1 MGTLYL
7 VRHGQASFGAADYD
21 QLSPLGRQQCERL
34 GQYWHGH
41 GERFDA
47 VLIGTLRRHQQSLAG
62 IAQGLGG
69 LPEAEVCPGLDEY
82 DPQALVK
89 AIHPE
94 PLPPATTPE
103 GRRQHFRLLQDGLLA
118 WMSGASQPQGLPPH
132 AEFVAG
138 VMAALDRV
146 RALAGGQD
154 AARVLIV
161 SSGGPISMAVGAVL
175 EASAAATV
183 ALNMRLR
190 NSAITEMAVSPRRHA
205 LVSFNGLPHLDTPAL
220 RAWHSHA

>member
-21 QLSPLGRQQCERL
+21 QLSPLGQQQCQRL
-34 GQYWHGH
+34 GQYWREH

-47 VLIGTLRRHQQSLAG
+47 VLIGSLRRHQQSMAG
-62 IAQGLGG
+62 IAEGLGG
-69 LPEAEVCPGLDEY
+69 LPEAEVWPGLNEY
-82 DPQALVK
+82 DPQALVR
-89 AIHPE
+89 AIHPA

-118 WMSGASQPQGLPPH
+118 WMTGASQPEGLPPH
-132 AEFVAG
+132 AEFLAG
-138 VMAALDRV
+138 VMGALDRV
-146 RALAGGQD
+146 RALAG
-154 AARVLIV
+154 AKEPARVLIV

-175 EASAAATV
+175 DASAAATV

-190 NSAITEMAVSPRRHA
+190 NRAITEFAVTPRRHA

-220 RAWHSHA
+220 RDWHSHA

>member
-21 QLSPLGRQQCERL
+21 QLSPLGQQQCERL
-34 GQYWHGH
+34 GQYWREH

-47 VLIGTLRRHQQSLAG
+47 VLIGSLRRHQQSMAG
-62 IAQGLGG
+62 IAEGLGG
-69 LPEAEVCPGLDEY
+69 LPEAEVWPGLNEY
-82 DPQALVK
+82 DPQALVR
-89 AIHPE
+89 AIHPA
-94 PLPPATTPE
+94 PLPPATTQE

-118 WMSGASQPQGLPPH
+118 WMTGASQPEGLPPH
-132 AEFVAG
+132 AEFLAG
-138 VMAALDRV
+138 VMGALDRV
-146 RALAGGQD
+146 RALAG
-154 AARVLIV
+154 AKEPARVLIV

-175 EASAAATV
+175 DASATATV

-190 NSAITEMAVSPRRHA
+190 NSAITEFAVTPRRHA

-220 RAWHSHA
+220 RDWHSHA